1 MKTYSKTTALTQ
13 TDPLTLQVFH
23 EQALF
28 FDIETTGF
36 SARHH
41 QVYLIGCAF
50 RQGEAIT
57 VCQYFAETPAE
68 EPALL
73 CAFLARAAAFSS
85 TISFNGLGFDLP
97 FLAQRCSLLHL
108 DSPLPDMLHV
118 DLFRLLSPF
127 RSIFKLEDMK
137 QKTLEQFLGLTRKDA
152 CSGGELINVYRAYC
166 QAPGEEALSLMLLH
180 NYEDVLG
187 MPQLLPL
194 LSYAEFFQ
202 GNFTVSSRTE
212 HPYRDYEGAPALE
225 LILLL
230 VPAFPLPR
238 RISCGVD
245 EIYLSGSGAEL
256 RLRARLYQG
265 ELKYFYSNYKDYYYL
280 PQEDVAIHKSVAFY
294 VDKDFR
300 TQAKAATCYSKKS
313 GRFLPQYNDRFS
325 PYFKL
330 EYHDKIS
337 YIEMDE
343 DFISSPTLQKEYALH
358 LLQVLSGRA

>member
-1 MKTYSKTTALTQ
+1 MKTFSKTTPLVQ

-23 EQALF
+23 EKALF

-50 RQGEAIT
+50 RQGASVT
-57 VCQYFAETPAE
+57 VCQYFAEDPKD
-68 EPALL
+68 EPAVLN
-73 CAFLARAAAFSS
+73 AFFGLAAAFQS

-97 FLAQRCSLLHL
+97 FLAQRCSQLHL
-108 DSPLPDMLHV
+108 FSPLPDMLHV
-118 DLFRLLSPF
+118 DLFRLSSPF
-127 RSIFKLEDMK
+127 RSIFKLENMK
-137 QKTLEQFLGLTRKDA
+137 QKTLEHFLGLKRRDV
-152 CSGGELINVYRAYC
+152 CSGGELINIYHAYC
-166 QAPGEEALSLMLLH
+166 HAPSEDALSLMQLH

-187 MPQLLPL
+187 MLNLLPL
-194 LSYAEFFQ
+194 LAYKEFFQ
-202 GNFTVSSRTE
+202 GNFTVLNWIE
-212 HPYRDYEGAPALE
+212 NPYLDYEGSSALE

-230 VPAFPLPR
+230 KPAFPLPR
-238 RISCGVD
+238 RISCGMD
-245 EIYLSGSGAEL
+245 DIYLSGNGPTL
-256 RLRARLYQG
+256 RLRAKIYQG

-280 PQEDVAIHKSVAFY
+280 PQEDMAVHKSVAFY

-343 DFISSPTLQKEYALH
+343 DFTSSPELQKEYALH
-358 LLQVLSGRA
+358 LLQVLTEHS

>member
-1 MKTYSKTTALTQ
+1 MKTFSKTTALEQ

-50 RQGEAIT
+50 RQGGSVT

-68 EPALL
+68 EPAILK
-73 CAFLARAAAFSS
+73 AFLSRAAAFQC

-97 FLAQRCSLLHL
+97 FLAQRCSQLHL
-108 DSPLPDMLHV
+108 SSPLPGLLHV
-118 DLFRLLSPF
+118 DLFRLASPF
-127 RSIFKLEDMK
+127 RHIFKVENMK
-137 QKTLEQFLGLTRKDA
+137 QKTLEQFLGLTRKDV
-152 CSGGELINVYRAYC
+152 CSGGELINVYQAYC
-166 QAPGEEALSLMLLH
+166 QAPGADGLSLMLLH

-187 MPQLLPL
+187 MLELLPL
-194 LSYAEFFQ
+194 LAYEEFFR
-202 GNFTVSSRTE
+202 GNFIVSNWAE
-212 HPYRDYEGAPALE
+212 HPYTDYEGAPALE

-230 VPAFPLPR
+230 KPAFPLPR
-238 RISCGVD
+238 RISWGVD
-245 EIYLSGSGAEL
+245 GIYLSGAGEEL
-256 RLRARLYQG
+256 RLRARIYQG
-265 ELKYFYSNYKDYYYL
+265 ELKYFYPNYRDYYYL
-280 PQEDVAIHKSVAFY
+280 PQEDMAVHKSVAFY

-343 DFISSPTLQKEYALH
+343 DFTASPETQKEYALH